1 MSVLWFGYLSDRM
14 LQVTIMDLKSLH
26 GTYRHNPE
34 VVTGATRLSPN
45 VEYSLNHGDIITLGK
60 EVFRDDK
67 VRETC

>member
-1 MSVLWFGYLSDRM
+1 
-14 LQVTIMDLKSLH
+14 MDLKSLH